1 MIAEATLT
9 APAVFFQ
16 AAGYLK
22 VPGLLE
28 TGQVEHL
35 RDLAYRIAEDFDHEY
50 VGRTP
55 EKTRIDQ
62 VVALDSTYLEVATSD
77 QVLDAL
83 EPVLGPNIE
92 LVENRHNHVSIY
104 RAPSTDRL
112 HRDIL
117 QWSRSILTVLVY
129 LSDCSDLDSA
139 TRVVPGSHL
148 WPCIGKPNNGG
159 TWMAEVEP
167 YASLLDQAVAVPA
180 ASGDAVLMHGQ
191 LYHAGA
197 GVSATGPRVVLTLAY
212 RSVDELVEEAPAR
225 CRLVRGARI
234 HRGRG
239 AARV

>member
-1 MIAEATLT
+1 LT
-9 APAVFFQ
+9 APTAFFQ
-16 AAGYLK
+16 AAGYLR
-22 VPGLLE
+22 VPRLLGG
-28 TGQVEHL
+28 GQVEQLWDIAH
-35 RDLAYRIAEDFDHEY
+35 RIAEDADHGH
-50 VGRTP
+50 VGRSP

-62 VVALDSTYLEVATSD
+62 VVSLDSTYQGVATSD
-77 QVLDAL
+77 QLLDAL
-83 EPVLGPNIE
+83 EPILGPNIE

-104 RAPSTDRL
+104 RAASTDRL

-117 QWSRSILTVLVY
+117 QWSRSVLTVLVY
-129 LSDCSDLDSA
+129 LSDCVDMDSA

-167 YASLLDQAVAVPA
+167 YAGLLDQAVAVPA
-180 ASGDAVLMHGQ
+180 AAGDAVLMHGQ

-197 GVSATGPRVVLTLAY
+197 GLSAAGPRVVLTLAY
-212 RSVDELVEEAPAR
+212 RSVDELAEETPTR
-225 CRLVRGARI
+225 CLLVRGARI

>member
-1 MIAEATLT
+1 VIAQATLT

-16 AAGYLK
+16 AAGYLR
-22 VPGLLE
+22 VPRLLDPAH
-28 TGQVEHL
+28 VERL
-35 RDLAYRIAEDFDHEY
+35 RDVAYRVADATNHEHA
-50 VGRTP
+50 GRSP

-62 VVALDSTYLEVATSD
+62 VVSFDSTYLEMATSD
-77 QVLDAL
+77 QVLDAV

-104 RAPSTDRL
+104 RAASTDRL

-129 LSDCSDLDSA
+129 LSDCTDLDSA

-167 YASLLDQAVAVPA
+167 YATLLDQTVAVPA
-180 ASGDAVLMHGQ
+180 AAGDAVLMHGQ

-197 GVSATGPRVVLTLAY
+197 GVSAIGPA
-212 RSVDELVEEAPAR
+212 S
-225 CRLVRGARI
+225 C
-234 HRGRG
+234 
-239 AARV
+239 